1 MLKHIFDSQLIRIP
15 KIQLIWLLLSP
26 QHVIVTPGASS
37 HLSVTVWLVTAGA
50 SREFLASA
58 VINVPVVSLAPS
70 LIANLA
76 TSASGTGTASF
87 RTWRPEPKRSQ
98 TGPRSFRPPAWLKPL
113 REDLRSW
120 RTCWHR
126 HGTLLMPAMPLLRL
140 WPLWWA
146 WSRISGTLWLEG
158 DSDPTF
164 LYLAWK
170 TSWGC

>member
-1 MLKHIFDSQLIRIP
+1 MLMHFFDSQLIIIP
-15 KIQLIWLLLSP
+15 KFQLIWLLLSP
-26 QHVIVTPGASS
+26 QHVTATPGASS
-37 HLSVTVWLVTAGA
+37 HLSATMGLVTVCA

-58 VINVPVVSLAPS
+58 VINVPVVSLASS

-87 RTWRPEPKRSQ
+87 RIWRPEPKRSQ
-98 TGPRSFRPPAWLKPL
+98 IEPRSFRPPAWLEPL

-126 HGTLLMPAMPLLRL
+126 HGTLLTPAMPLLRL

-158 DSDPTF
+158 DSV
-164 LYLAWK
+164 K
-170 TSWGC
+170 I